1 MRQKL
6 PHTFPVRLIL
16 VVSLILC
23 LCGVVTITLAVLST
37 KHRTWGYD
45 WGTGFWCGSLTF
57 AAGVCGSIA
66 AHARDI
72 CSMKTFMIFSVI
84 GGVVSLAMLA
94 LSVGGLHSDSGMY
107 SDSLKEDTQNMTV
120 VVHSG
125 CLGIS
130 ILQLT
135 LFVFADGICIY
146 YLFVDKGL
154 TLFSL
159 KTTPGNKPVPVV
171 NKDFSR
177 IGKKSGRNSSS
188 QNQKSRSKHRKQK
201 KKKKNESQSESIDD
215 IETPL
220 QRNRDSLVQKRQNDL
235 PTSSPIRN
243 HVNRNSFTTFG
254 HNSVAELESLI
265 VHLDE
270 GSSVLNIT
278 SGNNSQLSG
287 ESENHYAQEFLFGT
301 PVPIDE
307 DDELP
312 PYEAVESNPYKV
324 SNVANYGL
332 CNCDLD
338 DTNTSVKQAVR
349 GTSFS
354 AEVAKS
360 FVQSKDKVPTHT
372 RQEIPHG
379 RGDHQMEHNIH
390 STVETLNTI
399 EPVYAAVQP
408 RRSVSADLLS
418 EDSPFSH
425 SEQSH
430 PQGVLY
436 GDFAHFGDKLTPRS
450 RRTQSLRSIRPDRE
464 KRLERR
470 NRALSAEIKLTKN
483 HLLTQGEQCGLGI
496 RTSSTESSNSGLY
509 AGNRMMPTKFSLRTP
524 VRQVGTPYIPSAI
537 PVQAISALPLFQPP
551 PKPPRVHSVTIDD
564 LKADI
569 DDNPTETQDI
579 SVDNTDSVFVD
590 ENKAEHISAIKINN
604 DGHTVLGNDLSDTS
618 KILYNT
624 IEENIARKNT
634 KLASDENKENDSLSN
649 HKENVLRMNNSEK
662 VLKAEGNTDKVP
674 ASKLI
679 IEEGPII
686 RCEENFISPMQS
698 GLKKS
703 SEPNDESMEKISK
716 TDFNNQNSMRIISS
730 PLIKQKVNVLSETKD
745 KNIPIPKV
753 RTSIK
758 SSKESDKLPIID
770 STLEGTQSSK
780 HSTDA
785 FGQPSGRTLVPD
797 KSKVKGTQNQLDKD
811 DLGALK
817 VDLPH
822 LKQMTGYTTPPTS
835 IVSKK
840 EKVRDSDKSPNQNFE
855 ITDIQTQSVHVTVA
869 DSPVITARRS
879 RSIEYKGARPK
890 TTFSATKAILPSPGT
905 SNVSNS
911 KFTKQG
917 QIRPNMDP
925 KQDHRFEKLSSSSR
939 SKPHPQP
946 PDVNKP
952 TPLVRGPMPSSVHA
966 LNRSPSGRVSSQTSS
981 QTSASGSSQGVLHL
995 PQTQF
1000 SRQVAQQQPSNT
1012 VNNNAQ
1018 INAPNNNNTQA
1029 NNSTDGLLISRL
1041 L

>member
-107 SDSLKEDTQNMTV
+107 SGSLKEDTQNMTV

-171 NKDFSR
+171 NKDFPR

-188 QNQKSRSKHRKQK
+188 HNQKSRSKHRKQK

-254 HNSVAELESLI
+254 HSSVAELESLI

-278 SGNNSQLSG
+278 TGNNSQLSG
-287 ESENHYAQEFLFGT
+287 ESENHYAQGFLFGT

-338 DTNTSVKQAVR
+338 DTNTSVKQAVN
-349 GTSFS
+349 GTSVS
-354 AEVAKS
+354 AEEAKS
-360 FVQSKDKVPTHT
+360 LVQSKHKVPTHT

-379 RGDHQMEHNIH
+379 RGDYQMEHNIH
-390 STVETLNTI
+390 STVDTLNSI

-436 GDFAHFGDKLTPRS
+436 GDFAHYGDKLTPRS

-524 VRQVGTPYIPSAI
+524 VRQVGTPYIQSAI
-537 PVQAISALPLFQPP
+537 PVKAISTLPLFQPP

-564 LKADI
+564 LKGDI
-569 DDNPTETQDI
+569 DDDPIETEDI

-604 DGHTVLGNDLSDTS
+604 DGHTVLGDDLSDTS

-624 IEENIARKNT
+624 IEENIARRNT
-634 KLASDENKENDSLSN
+634 KLACDENKESDRLST
-649 HKENVLRMNNSEK
+649 HKENVLSMNNSEK
-662 VLKAEGNTDKVP
+662 VLKTEGNTDKVP

-698 GLKKS
+698 VLKKS

-716 TDFNNQNSMRIISS
+716 TDFNNQNSMSIISS
-730 PLIKQKVNVLSETKD
+730 PLIKQKVHVLSETKD

-785 FGQPSGRTLVPD
+785 FGQPSGGALVPD

-811 DLGALK
+811 DLGVLK

-840 EKVRDSDKSPNQNFE
+840 EKVRNSDKSPNQNFE

-890 TTFSATKAILPSPGT
+890 TTFSATKALIPSPGT

-917 QIRPNMDP
+917 QIRPNMDL
-925 KQDHRFEKLSSSSR
+925 KQDHRFQNLISSSK
-939 SKPHPQP
+939 SKRQP
-946 PDVNKP
+946 PDVNVNKP
-952 TPLVRGPMPSSVHA
+952 TPLVRGPLPSSVHS
-966 LNRSPSGRVSSQTSS
+966 LNHSPSSRVSSQTSS
-981 QTSASGSSQGVLHL
+981 LSSASGSSQGVLHL

-1018 INAPNNNNTQA
+1018 INVPNNNNTQA
-1029 NNSTDGLLISRL
+1029 NNSTDSLLISRL